1 MIVYKMGCDD
11 NKKIDICWF
20 WVIPYILFVLPINYQ
35 SYSYKT
41 VSMPKKAKKYL
52 YGYRNI

>member
-1 MIVYKMGCDD
+1 MII
-11 NKKIDICWF
+11 KKLIYVVF
-20 WVIPYILFVLPINYQ
+20 GLFLTFLLVLSINYQ
-35 SYSYKT
+35 SYSYEI